1 MHPSEM
7 EPAPAVEAPQSK
19 QAPRGAWRVRLGAF
33 GAIVAVCLIV
43 ALFAVLMLRP
53 SSLFG
58 VTPSVPANWQTYHD
72 PSGLFSVQMPSEW
85 TVQVSTS
92 TESFGDN
99 TGSATETEEMIRF
112 SDPALG
118 EASAQVYVSASPI
131 QSDFERHWY
140 CQSFG
145 QANPLPHDIPPET
158 LSPGPFLFNT
168 ANAHFQVSAVIPGVL
183 GPPHTSPVFTSPPPT
198 PTPLPSQTVAV
209 DRTVLS
215 MILGSFLPANSTP
228 LFC

>member
-7 EPAPAVEAPQSK
+7 EPTAAVDTPQSK
-19 QAPRGAWRVRLGAF
+19 QTPRAALRTRLGAF

-58 VTPSVPANWQTYHD
+58 VTPTVPANWQTYHD
-72 PSGLFSVQMPSEW
+72 PRGLFSVQMPAEW
-85 TVQVSTS
+85 TASVDTS

-118 EASAQVYVSASPI
+118 EASARVYVSASPI

-168 ANAHFQVSAVIPGVL
+168 ANAHFQVSAEIPGVL
-183 GPPHTSPVFTSPPPT
+183 GPLHSSPVYSSPPPT
-198 PTPLPSQTVAV
+198 PTPLPQQVIAV
-209 DRTVLS
+209 DRTTLA
-215 MILGSFLPANSTP
+215 MILDSFLPANSTQ

>member
-7 EPAPAVEAPQSK
+7 EPTADSESLQSK
-19 QAPRGAWRVRLGAF
+19 QASRSALRTRLGAF

-58 VTPSVPANWQTYHD
+58 VSPTVPANWQTYHD
-72 PSGLFSVQMPSEW
+72 PRGLFSVQMPAEW
-85 TVQVSTS
+85 TASVDTT

-99 TGSATETEEMIRF
+99 TGSATETEEMILF

-118 EASAQVYVSASPI
+118 EASARVYVSATPI

-183 GPPHTSPVFTSPPPT
+183 GPPHSSPAFPPPT
-198 PTPLPSQTVAV
+198 PTPLPSQTVVV

-215 MILGSFLPANSTP
+215 MILGSFLPTNTTP